1 MASISASA
9 NVSPWRTV
17 LSLPVIVA
25 SLGYFVDVYDLLL
38 FNIVRVPSLKDLGLS
53 EAEISLIGAK
63 IYNWQQAGLLI
74 GGFFWGIWGDKMGR
88 RSVLFGSILTYSL
101 ANIVCGF
108 TNDVALYSLLRFVAG
123 LGLAGELGAG
133 ITLIAEILPK
143 ELRGYGASVVAS
155 VGLAGAIAAFFA
167 VKLTDWRMA
176 YFIGGGMGLI
186 LLALR
191 VNVLE
196 SFLFEKSIGK
206 AKAKTV
212 HWWSI
217 FTKRERLI
225 RYLRCMGIALP
236 TYLVIGI
243 YATFGNEF
251 AKALG
256 VPGDIQAGTC
266 VLYTYIGVVAGDFFS
281 GLLSQW
287 LQSRRK
293 AILLM
298 LLMTLGGVLALLYGG
313 INSATTLYI
322 CYGWL
327 GFSIGYIAMFLT
339 TTAEQFGTNLRA
351 TVTTSVANNV
361 RATVLLTL
369 PVFQFLKPD
378 WGVLQAGAAVGA
390 VCFLLALLS
399 LWKMEETY
407 GKELDYEEE

>member
-1 MASISASA
+1 MNAVAGKGASVSA
-9 NVSPWRTV
+9 VI
-17 LSLPVIVA
+17 SLPVIVA

-38 FNIVRVPSLKDLGLS
+38 FNIVRVPSLKELGLS
-53 EAEISLIGAK
+53 EEEISTIGSQ

-74 GGFFWGIWGDKMGR
+74 GGFLWGIMGDKLGR

-101 ANIVCGF
+101 ANVACGF
-108 TNDVALYSLLRFVAG
+108 VNNIELYALLRFIAG
-123 LGLAGELGAG
+123 FGLAGELGAG

-167 VKLTDWRMA
+167 VKLTDWRIA
-176 YFIGGGMGLI
+176 YFIGGSMGLI

-196 SFLFEKSIGK
+196 SVLFDLSRKK
-206 AKAKTV
+206 QKLAKVPWWTV
-212 HWWSI
+212 
-217 FTKRERLI
+217 FTNSSRLL
-225 RYLRCMGIALP
+225 RYVRCMGIGLP
-236 TYLVIGI
+236 TYMVIGI

-256 VPGDIQAGTC
+256 IQEEVQASAC
-266 VLYTYIGVVAGDFFS
+266 VLYTYIGIVTGDFFS
-281 GLLSQW
+281 GFLSQW
-287 LQSRRK
+287 LKSRKR
-293 AILLM
+293 AILIM
-298 LLMTLGGVLALLYGG
+298 ILMTLAGTIWLVYGG
-313 INSATTLYI
+313 IQSPETLYM

-351 TVTTSVANNV
+351 TVTTSIANNV

-369 PVFQFLKPD
+369 PFFQYLKPQ
-378 WGVLQAGAAVGA
+378 WGVLSAGITVGA
-390 VCFLLALLS
+390 LCFVLALLS

-407 GKELDYEEE
+407 GKDLDYEEV

>member
-1 MASISASA
+1 MASISASNNTSA
-9 NVSPWRTV
+9 LRTV

-38 FNIVRVPSLKDLGLS
+38 FNIVRVPSLRELGLS
-53 EAEISLIGAK
+53 EAEISAIGAK

-88 RSVLFGSILTYSL
+88 RSVLFGSILMYSL

-108 TNDVALYSLLRFVAG
+108 TNNVEVYAMLRFIAG

-143 ELRGYGASVVAS
+143 HLRGYGASVVAS

-167 VKLTDWRMA
+167 VKLTDWRTA
-176 YFIGGGMGLI
+176 YFIGGGMGLV
-186 LLALR
+186 LLVLR
-191 VNVLE
+191 FNVLE
-196 SFLFEKSIGK
+196 SFLFEKAIESK
-206 AKAKTV
+206 AKAV
-212 HWWSI
+212 QWWKI
-217 FTKRERLI
+217 FTKREKLI

-256 VPGDIQAGTC
+256 VPGDIQAGSC
-266 VLYTYIGVVAGDFFS
+266 VLYTYIGIVTGDFFS
-281 GLLSQW
+281 GILSQW
-287 LQSRRK
+287 LRSRRK
-293 AILLM
+293 AILIM
-298 LLMTLGGVLALLYGG
+298 LLMTLAGVVVLLYGG
-313 INSATTLYI
+313 INSATTLYS

-361 RATVLLTL
+361 RATTLLTL

-378 WGVLQAGAAVGA
+378 WGVLQAGASVGI
-390 VCFLLALLS
+390 VCFILALLS

-407 GKELDYEEE
+407 GKDLDYVEQ

>member
-1 MASISASA
+1 MPAVKTSDLSAVNS
-9 NVSPWRTV
+9 V

-38 FNIVRVPSLKDLGLS
+38 FNIVRVPSLIDLGLT
-53 EAEISLIGAK
+53 EEQISSIGAR

-74 GGFFWGIWGDKMGR
+74 GGFLWGILGDRLGR
-88 RSVLFGSILTYSL
+88 RSVLFGSILMYSL

-108 TNDVALYSLLRFVAG
+108 THHVEVYAFVRFIAG

-143 ELRGYGASVVAS
+143 EKRGYGTAVVAS
-155 VGLAGAIAAFFA
+155 VGLAGAIAAFYA
-167 VKLTDWRMA
+167 VKLTDWRTA
-176 YFIGGGMGLI
+176 YFIGGGMGLV

-196 SFLFEKSIGK
+196 SFLFNKSIENK
-206 AKAKTV
+206 AAKNV
-212 HWWSI
+212 QWWTI
-217 FTKRERLI
+217 FTNGSRLI

-236 TYLVIGI
+236 TYLIIGI
-243 YATFGNEF
+243 FSTFGNEF

-256 VPGDIQAGTC
+256 IPDVKAADC
-266 VLYTYIGVVAGDFFS
+266 VLYTYIGIVTGDFFS
-281 GLLSQW
+281 GILSQW
-287 LQSRRK
+287 LRSRRM
-293 AILLM
+293 AILVMLM
-298 LLMTLGGVLALLYGG
+298 MTIAGVIWLLSGG
-313 INSATTLYI
+313 IKSAGTLYI

-361 RATVLLTL
+361 RATTLITL
-369 PVFQFLKPD
+369 PVFQILKPEM
-378 WGVLQAGAAVGA
+378 GVLQAGALVAA
-390 VCFLLALLS
+390 FCFLLAVLS

-407 GKELDYEEE
+407 GKELDYVEI

>member
-1 MASISASA
+1 MASISAST

-17 LSLPVIVA
+17 LSLPVVVA

-176 YFIGGGMGLI
+176 YFIGGGMGLV

-206 AKAKTV
+206 AKTV
-212 HWWSI
+212 HWWTI

-266 VLYTYIGVVAGDFFS
+266 VLYTYIGVVTGDFFS

-298 LLMTLGGVLALLYGG
+298 LLMTLAGVLVLLYGG